1 MAIMLPG
8 YLVTALQYL
17 GYEWPS
23 SNEDILNANGD
34 AFSDVRSVVQGA
46 MSDIT
51 GAVNHIASSNS
62 GDASSAF
69 VGYMRGNDSNLSS
82 LQDFDSAAGDISA
95 GFKIIAGAVVVL
107 KGVVIAQLAILAA
120 AIASAFFT
128 FGLGAAAAVAAR
140 EAAKRLIDLAINVA
154 IEKVLFG

>member
-23 SNEDILNANGD
+23 SNEDVLNANGD
-34 AFSDVRSVVQGA
+34 AFNNARSTVQSTIGE
-46 MSDIT
+46 IR
-51 GAVNHIASSNS
+51 GAVNHISSLNS

-69 VGYMRGNDSNLSS
+69 VGYMNGADSNLAS
-82 LQDFDSAAGDISA
+82 LQDFDEAAGIISS

-107 KGVVIAQLAILAA
+107 KGVVIAQLVILAA

-140 EAAKRLIDLAINVA
+140 AAAKRLIDLAINVA
-154 IEKVLFG
+154 IEKVLF